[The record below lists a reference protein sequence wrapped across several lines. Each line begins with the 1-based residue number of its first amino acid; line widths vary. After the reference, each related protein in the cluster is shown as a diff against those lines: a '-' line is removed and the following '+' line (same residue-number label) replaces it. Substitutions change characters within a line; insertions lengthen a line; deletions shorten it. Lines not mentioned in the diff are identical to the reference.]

1 MDNDTLINQAR
12 HLYSTLQVEQHTHNI
27 GNIARFKRLDHAV
40 IGAYCRYQRRL
51 NRCAICYQCR
61 LSDCVREFSK
71 KERQFCPKRNKLL
84 NGSKR

>member
-12 HLYSTLQVEQHTHNI
+12 HLYTVLQVEQHTHDIDNK
-27 GNIARFKRLDHAV
+27 ARFKRLDHAA

-51 NRCAICYQCR
+51 NRCVMCYQCR
-61 LSDCVREFSK
+61 LTDCVREFLK
-71 KERQFCPKRNKLL
+71 KERQFCPKRSKLS